1 MRPYHGG
8 MGLVILVVL
17 LVLAAAAGVLGA
29 ILKATLVIVLSI
41 VLVVMALFWIG
52 SWYVRRR
59 MRGFQR
65 DVERRFDAARRRR
78 DAYDVSPPGSPGQLG
93 DGS

>member
-1 MRPYHGG
+1 
-8 MGLVILVVL
+8 MGLFILVLL

-29 ILKATLVIVLSI
+29 ILKVTLVLVLSF
-41 VLVVMALFWIG
+41 VLTVVALFWIG
-52 SWYVRRR
+52 SWYLRRR
-59 MRGFQR
+59 VRGLQH

-78 DAYDVSPPGSPGQLG
+78 DAYDVPGAYDVPESGSPGQLG

>member
-1 MRPYHGG
+1 

-29 ILKATLVIVLSI
+29 ILKATIVIVLAL
-41 VLVVMALFWIG
+41 VLSVIALFWIG
-52 SWYVRRR
+52 SWYLKRRV
-59 MRGFQR
+59 RGFQQ

-78 DAYDVSPPGSPGQLG
+78 DAYDVPPPGSPGQLG